1 MAKGRGSSKGG
12 GFKVGRDARNGQF
25 ITVREAERRPSTTT
39 IEIIKPPHKPKG
51 R

>member
-1 MAKGRGSSKGG
+1 MTNGKGSSRG
-12 GFKVGRDARNGQF
+12 GFKVGRDAKTGQF

-39 IEIIKPPHKPKG
+39 IETIKPPYKPKG